1 MKKTSSGGI
10 LSGPEIHE
18 YIKSGRI
25 QVSPFNPKHLNP
37 ASLDLTLGDEVVEY
51 LIDGVID
58 VRKPPEVRRRK
69 IGPEGFVIQAHST
82 YLMHTAERLCAW
94 DTVPVIDGKAL
105 SLDTEVPTPSGWARM
120 GDLHIGDLVYGA
132 DGHPT
137 KIIRSTEVLLGRPCF
152 QVIFMDDTKVIADA
166 SHQWFVYPVDA
177 KPGIRTTAQMAARKW
192 RQGTLF
198 RIPAVAIKGHNR
210 RLPIAPYTLGA
221 WLGDGTS
228 TSAHITIHDQDEQ
241 ILEEIR
247 RDGYTVEPRAK
258 PRGCT
263 TYIIDRKPHVR
274 GKFGQFMSDNGSL
287 QAKLRKL
294 GLLGNKHIPDN
305 YKKASYLQRW
315 DLLQGLMD
323 TDGTVHRD
331 DQASITLSSKILF
344 DDVEELCRSL
354 GLVTYRDERPAKIKG
369 REVGVAYRI
378 TWRATPELFRLDRK
392 RLRVRTTTRWLKD
405 ARHPFRGIR
414 SIKPVDSVPVRC
426 IEVAAPDGLF
436 LATRSF
442 IPTHNSSLGRLFVSV
457 HQTAG
462 YLDPGFNGQ
471 ATLEVTSYHSVRVYP
486 GMRFCQ
492 VRFHPIVGQVA
503 FYEGHYQKDMAE
515 GAVPS
520 MVHKQMEELESRRI
534 EK

>member
-1 MKKTSSGGI
+1 MKKTSNGGI

-69 IGPEGFVIQAHST
+69 IGPEGFVVQAHST

-94 DTVPVIDGKAL
+94 DTVPVIDGK
-105 SLDTEVPTPSGWARM
+105 
-120 GDLHIGDLVYGA
+120 
-132 DGHPT
+132 
-137 KIIRSTEVLLGRPCF
+137 
-152 QVIFMDDTKVIADA
+152 
-166 SHQWFVYPVDA
+166 
-177 KPGIRTTAQMAARKW
+177 
-192 RQGTLF
+192 
-198 RIPAVAIKGHNR
+198 
-210 RLPIAPYTLGA
+210 
-221 WLGDGTS
+221 
-228 TSAHITIHDQDEQ
+228 
-241 ILEEIR
+241 
-247 RDGYTVEPRAK
+247 
-258 PRGCT
+258 
-263 TYIIDRKPHVR
+263 
-274 GKFGQFMSDNGSL
+274 
-287 QAKLRKL
+287 
-294 GLLGNKHIPDN
+294 
-305 YKKASYLQRW
+305 
-315 DLLQGLMD
+315 
-323 TDGTVHRD
+323 
-331 DQASITLSSKILF
+331 
-344 DDVEELCRSL
+344 
-354 GLVTYRDERPAKIKG
+354 
-369 REVGVAYRI
+369 
-378 TWRATPELFRLDRK
+378 
-392 RLRVRTTTRWLKD
+392 
-405 ARHPFRGIR
+405 
-414 SIKPVDSVPVRC
+414 
-426 IEVAAPDGLF
+426 
-436 LATRSF
+436 
-442 IPTHNSSLGRLFVSV
+442 SSLGRLFVSV